1 MPLPLHPALIPSV
14 WPICTNV
21 ISSTADLQFLSL
33 LESGTVEVNLPSS
46 LQYRDGLHAFLGL
59 FSPVDRDFSLVVK
72 SFRKTVQ
79 AAPGGGGKGGT
90 QQSFIRGGSTL
101 SSKPLPFYIPF
112 LTEEVALSYT
122 FLRKLYPFHIPTE
135 PLFLNFSLKKAL
147 KILGQIS
154 R

>member
-1 MPLPLHPALIPSV
+1 M
-14 WPICTNV
+14 

-79 AAPGGGGKGGT
+79 ATPGGKGGT
-90 QQSFIRGGSTL
+90 QQSFIREGSAP

-112 LTEEVALSYT
+112 LTQEVALSYT
-122 FLRKLYPFHIPTE
+122 FLRKLYPFHIPME
-135 PLFLNFSLKKAL
+135 PLF
-147 KILGQIS
+147 
-154 R
+154 